1 MNSAAAS
8 VCLVINTIIDAQLAG
23 DAPELDALEAALREC
38 LAKVSAAQRSGLA
51 ADGLPLAAPYTAAGA
66 EPIDASADDPDDV
79 RDPSATPP
87 PAAATARALGYTA
100 RSTPSSAPLRASSN
114 TPTTDAATVH
124 VSPCVTYDPQ
134 QYIEAFSQFG
144 SIKQVTPKGAY
155 CFVTFDNAA
164 SAAAACTAGG
174 ITVAGR
180 WVWVKARTPGI
191 RHIPAGNVRD
201 VCTAYVWPCPGDMD
215 AFAEVLA
222 QFGPASAVTPRGKY
236 CFVTF
241 VNASAAASACALGR
255 LCVAGEW
262 VQLKPKKRRGPKG
275 AAPQRV
281 RIGGRSRAT
290 LPNSAGGGAYT
301 PPQHHQLDAFR
312 LSGRGGSGRRRLRS
326 GDGRGERRARGG
338 GPGGALYA
346 PSSAQSAADREFAS
360 EQPFSSPLQHEYA
373 QRLLYQDQLLR
384 ADLVQQQLRAEQLE
398 LQLLRAD
405 QMQRQAQARGL
416 AVLTGTPS
424 SAPVSASPSPMASP
438 MAPTIHTNVLAS
450 PSPVNALLSPSSR
463 RVVGVAVERSGF
475 AAQAAAAAAV
485 AAASPGAAAAAAA
498 AAPPAPA
505 PERGGDAGRGGS
517 ATGAAGAAPGL

>member
-1 MNSAAAS
+1 MTSAAAS
-8 VCLVINTIIDAQLAG
+8 VCLVLNTLIDAQLG
-23 DAPELDALEAALREC
+23 GEAPELDALEAALREC

-51 ADGLPLAAPYTAAGA
+51 APYAAAGS
-66 EPIDASADDPDDV
+66 ESIEASADDPDDV

-87 PAAATARALGYTA
+87 PAAATAHALSHA
-100 RSTPSSAPLRASSN
+100 AQSTPSSAPSSAPTS

-155 CFVTFDNAA
+155 CFVTFASAA

-191 RHIPAGNVRD
+191 RHIPAGNIRD

-215 AFAEVLA
+215 AFMEVLA
-222 QFGPASAVTPRGKY
+222 QFGPAKAVTPRGKY

-241 VNASAAASACALGR
+241 ASASAAASACALGR

-262 VQLKPKKRRGPKG
+262 VQLKPKTRRGPKV
-275 AAPQRV
+275 AAQPRV
-281 RIGGRSRAT
+281 HSGGGRRAT
-290 LPNSAGGGAYT
+290 PPNSAGGGAYT
-301 PPQHHQLDAFR
+301 PPQHRQQDAYR
-312 LSGRGGSGRRRLRS
+312 SGGRGGSGRRRLRS
-326 GDGRGERRARGG
+326 GDGRGAERGGRRARGG
-338 GPGGALYA
+338 DAGGALHA
-346 PSSAQSAADREFAS
+346 VSSAHSAADREFAS
-360 EQPFSSPLQHEYA
+360 EQRFSSPLQHEYA
-373 QRLLYQDQLLR
+373 QRLLYNDQLLR

-405 QMQRQAQARGL
+405 QMQRQARARSL
-416 AVLTGTPS
+416 AVVTGAPP
-424 SAPVSASPSPMASP
+424 SAPVSASSSPMAST
-438 MAPTIHTNVLAS
+438 MHSNVFAS

-475 AAQAAAAAAV
+475 AAQAAAATAAAAAGAA
-485 AAASPGAAAAAAA
+485 AAASPQVAAAA

-505 PERGGDAGRGGS
+505 PERGGDARAGG
-517 ATGAAGAAPGL
+517 GDAGGAPGL